1 MYFIR
6 RGFEDHFKGQIEGKE
21 ADGLCR
27 FLRCGVW
34 AALSP
39 LDERIG
45 GPPWTAPSGNFDACL
60 RGGGRESGLGW
71 GQGGVFMA

>member
-45 GPPWTAPSGNFDACL
+45 RPPLDGSF
-60 RGGGRESGLGW
+60 RE
-71 GQGGVFMA
+71 F